1 LPADANKSPEMH
13 SAYSGFSGLD
23 RRSDQGVRDQYG
35 HIISGNRGIIEQ
47 WDEEND
53 DQELY
58 NMLNKNRG
66 RKNDQLPNQPSSNNL
81 LSINYNMP
89 NRDGRQSRSKARPNP
104 IAEIDDTLQSQQT

>member
-1 LPADANKSPEMH
+1 MQ

-66 RKNDQLPNQPSSNNL
+66 RKNDQLGILNQPSSNNL
-81 LSINYNMP
+81 LSINYTMP
-89 NRDGRQSRSKARPNP
+89 NRDGRQSRSKARPHP
-104 IAEIDDTLQSQQT
+104 HAEIDDTMQSQ